1 MFGSHRSRKKKLS
14 NRERKQQAKA
24 EREEK
29 KHEQKHRKDNAT
41 SVPEDELVKDFGTIA
56 I

>member
-1 MFGSHRSRKKKLS
+1 MTVNRKKKLS

-29 KHEQKHRKDNAT
+29 KHDNRQRKEEKNIAE
-41 SVPEDELVKDFGTIA
+41 SVDQALIKDFGTIA